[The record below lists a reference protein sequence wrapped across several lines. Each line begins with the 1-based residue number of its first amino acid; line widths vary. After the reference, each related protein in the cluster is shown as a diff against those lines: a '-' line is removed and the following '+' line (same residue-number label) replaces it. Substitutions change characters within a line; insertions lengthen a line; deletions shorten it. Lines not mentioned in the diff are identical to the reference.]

1 MLSSTLEQWPV
12 SRKSRNFTGHFR
24 VSQFPLYLKN
34 GKDLSHQTSQSFF
47 FLLPLKHVE
56 RLTFQNERLAVS
68 QMAFRARKVFGTF
81 EKQAP
86 GQSYLFKPAYSHTAK
101 MICTQGTI
109 LCTTKSLQTRALLT
123 KLYFRVTFK
132 LAPLLVIYAPWVMF
146 KLAPLLLFWRASWGH
161 VFKRTPNLCTP
172 PSFVFLVDD
181 VIWWLPFKSD
191 LNYPIQLLIPNQFH
205 QRDIGRSRFRGPAVL
220 SIR

>member
-1 MLSSTLEQWPV
+1 MLLLVCTAYASGMKHKLIDEQGAGLERGGWVGRAGYTSEQIIAVRGLGPV

-47 FLLPLKHVE
+47 FLLPLKHVK

-86 GQSYLFKPAYSHTAK
+86 VSQKVSK
-101 MICTQGTI
+101 
-109 LCTTKSLQTRALLT
+109 
-123 KLYFRVTFK
+123 TFAARK
-132 LAPLLVIYAPWVMF
+132 AIYEIVIRSA
-146 KLAPLLLFWRASWGH
+146 RITSWA
-161 VFKRTPNLCTP
+161 FNI
-172 PSFVFLVDD
+172 F
-181 VIWWLPFKSD
+181 
-191 LNYPIQLLIPNQFH
+191 
-205 QRDIGRSRFRGPAVL
+205 
-220 SIR
+220 